1 VATAKGLQM
10 YKILKLI
17 KIYKAINSLID
28 RYKKEIEDLKENDN
42 FKDEQKVITVTVL
55 RDIIFDLEQIV
66 DKEKK

>member
-1 VATAKGLQM
+1 MNQN
-10 YKILKLI
+10 I
-17 KIYKAINSLID
+17 KIHKNQLDNKLKNLIL

-55 RDIIFDLEQIV
+55 RDIVFDLEQIV

>member
-1 VATAKGLQM
+1 M